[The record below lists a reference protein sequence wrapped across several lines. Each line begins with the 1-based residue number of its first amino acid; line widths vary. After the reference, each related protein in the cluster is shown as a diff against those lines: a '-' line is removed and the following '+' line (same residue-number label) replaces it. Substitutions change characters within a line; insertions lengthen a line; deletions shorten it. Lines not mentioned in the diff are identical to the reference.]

1 LADKIEQ
8 EEKEKKG
15 TRNRL
20 KTVLNNIEA
29 HKRKMGKAQ
38 EAWDIYEIYD
48 KKLKQNNFID
58 FNDMINLVLEA
69 FDSNEDLL
77 KKASRR
83 YLYFLVDEYQ
93 DTNYS
98 QNQIV
103 FKLAEGSDN
112 ENIFVVGDDDQ
123 IIYGFQGA
131 QIDNLEKFLKRYPK
145 TKVIC
150 LDENNRSTQTNQIFR
165 VYYEEGFYIHDQD
178 KFYPYGTIENGKV
191 REYCGEEGMSQ

>member
-1 LADKIEQ
+1 
-8 EEKEKKG
+8 
-15 TRNRL
+15 
-20 KTVLNNIEA
+20 
-29 HKRKMGKAQ
+29 MGKAK
-38 EAWDIYEIYD
+38 EAWEIYEIYD
-48 KKLKQNNFID
+48 RKLKQNNFID

-77 KKASRR
+77 RKVSRR

-103 FKLAEGSDN
+103 FKLAEGSSN

-131 QIDNLEKFLKRYPK
+131 QTDNLEKFLKRYPK

-150 LDENNRSTQTNQIFR
+150 LDENNRSTQTILDLSY
-165 VYYEEGFYIHDQD
+165 VIISQD
-178 KFYPYGTIENGKV
+178 KTRLELNPEFSHYQISKKLFAKNEKITAMIKRLIFTDLEILNKKTTMLL
-191 REYCGEEGMSQ
+191 RT